1 VVEHSPGGF
10 NDRYAL
16 NSLTS
21 GAAGVGIGELALGNS
36 SLQAYPNP
44 FVNDLYVD
52 VEDIAGPARMELFSL
67 DGRAV
72 LQRNMMLNG
81 TAATHLDLNGAGL
94 LPGAY
99 LLRITTAQGTAEQ
112 RVVKMD

>member
-1 VVEHSPGGF
+1 
-10 NDRYAL
+10 
-16 NSLTS
+16 
-21 GAAGVGIGELALGNS
+21 VGIGELALGNS

-72 LQRNMMLNG
+72 LQRNMVLNG

-99 LLRITTAQGTAEQ
+99 LLRITTDQGTAEQ

>member
-1 VVEHSPGGF
+1 
-10 NDRYAL
+10 
-16 NSLTS
+16 
-21 GAAGVGIGELALGNS
+21 
-36 SLQAYPNP
+36 
-44 FVNDLYVD
+44 
-52 VEDIAGPARMELFSL
+52 MELFSL